1 MPMSMASTGRKKIS
15 GTGLTKQIK
24 SYGLYIMSLKIYFLR
39 HGETEYSKHGA
50 FCGAIDP
57 ELTTEGSLMAQAFA
71 NAYSK
76 FVWESIYVSP
86 MKRAIATAKPICD
99 ALELPMKI
107 RDGLREIA
115 YGNWEDRRQEDVKQ
129 HYGQDYIRWL
139 TEPAWN
145 PPTNGETAVQ
155 VASRA
160 LPVVA
165 EIESSHKEG
174 NVLVV
179 SHKATIRIILCS
191 LMGIDL
197 GRYRD
202 RIDAPAA
209 SVSIIKFDVH
219 GPMLEILGDRNY
231 MPSELRERAGT

>member
-1 MPMSMASTGRKKIS
+1 
-15 GTGLTKQIK
+15 
-24 SYGLYIMSLKIYFLR
+24 MSLKIYFLR
-39 HGETEYSKHGA
+39 HGETEYSKLGA

-57 ELTTEGSLMAQAFA
+57 ELTPEGSQMAQAFT
-71 NAYSK
+71 NAYSTFAWK
-76 FVWESIYVSP
+76 SIYVSP
-86 MKRAIATAKPICD
+86 MKRTIATAKPLCD
-99 ALELPMKI
+99 ALDTPMKI

-115 YGNWEDRRQEDVKQ
+115 YGDWEDRKQEDVKQ

-165 EIESSHKEG
+165 EIESSHNDG

-219 GPMLEILGDRNY
+219 GPMLEVLGDRNY
-231 MPSELRERAGT
+231 MPSDLRERAGT